1 MVKKGWVLTSLP
13 PLINWRAKWQG
24 HWGGGGEAAVYSKD
38 NTFQWRFL
46 YTVACRDQ
54 TPRLLFFT
62 PRLNLS
68 QSSELGCFSLA
79 NWREDSQADAGYSWN
94 WGRSLILFLS
104 LFQMLWNCFERSV
117 FCLKINP
124 MRQQGAIELG
134 EICQVTIRKQQ
145 TCWQK
150 SSALNRVELFLYGN
164 FDTERVI
171 MLEATNYMLSD
182 QSSANQSKQ
191 TALQLLCS
199 QCFLHKHGSSIKFKQ
214 FHSQI
219 QRIFSHM
226 ENASEVIQNTRTVP
240 RRKKCLLF
248 LYPPSEINLNTV
260 RTKSKNDSRV
270 YLGQIVTSLHPWRN
284 ISRLGDRDSEC
295 RVSKMFEVVHP
306 TQRRNR
312 QGGRGHLEIALPNK
326 PLVSPLFT
334 LIWPM
339 VPPDGRSWSVN
350 IHSLKTNK
358 SSVSY
363 WVGHGL
369 KVLWF
374 LP

>member
-1 MVKKGWVLTSLP
+1 
-13 PLINWRAKWQG
+13 
-24 HWGGGGEAAVYSKD
+24 
-38 NTFQWRFL
+38 
-46 YTVACRDQ
+46 
-54 TPRLLFFT
+54 
-62 PRLNLS
+62 
-68 QSSELGCFSLA
+68 
-79 NWREDSQADAGYSWN
+79 
-94 WGRSLILFLS
+94 
-104 LFQMLWNCFERSV
+104 
-117 FCLKINP
+117 

-270 YLGQIVTSLHPWRN
+270 YLGQIVTSLHP
-284 ISRLGDRDSEC
+284 
-295 RVSKMFEVVHP
+295 
-306 TQRRNR
+306 
-312 QGGRGHLEIALPNK
+312 
-326 PLVSPLFT
+326 
-334 LIWPM
+334 
-339 VPPDGRSWSVN
+339 
-350 IHSLKTNK
+350 
-358 SSVSY
+358 
-363 WVGHGL
+363 
-369 KVLWF
+369 
-374 LP
+374 

>member
-1 MVKKGWVLTSLP
+1 MLFTQAREFNQ
-13 PLINWRAKWQG
+13 IQ
-24 HWGGGGEAAVYSKD
+24 AV
-38 NTFQWRFL
+38 
-46 YTVACRDQ
+46 
-54 TPRLLFFT
+54 
-62 PRLNLS
+62 S
-68 QSSELGCFSLA
+68 QSNSTDIFTHGKHIRGNPEHT
-79 NWREDSQADAGYSWN
+79 DSPS
-94 WGRSLILFLS
+94 
-104 LFQMLWNCFERSV
+104 
-117 FCLKINP
+117 
-124 MRQQGAIELG
+124 
-134 EICQVTIRKQQ
+134 
-145 TCWQK
+145 QK
-150 SSALNRVELFLYGN
+150 
-164 FDTERVI
+164 
-171 MLEATNYMLSD
+171 
-182 QSSANQSKQ
+182 
-191 TALQLLCS
+191 
-199 QCFLHKHGSSIKFKQ
+199 
-214 FHSQI
+214 
-219 QRIFSHM
+219 
-226 ENASEVIQNTRTVP
+226 
-240 RRKKCLLF
+240 KKCLLF

-350 IHSLKTNK
+350 IHSPKTNK

-363 WVGHGL
+363 WVGHRF